1 MKLKVAVVAGPGN
14 AGKSYALKE
23 FARSIYGKLTNSKV
37 ERPWDEGTVSIN
49 DTTNGKGKTLDFILV
64 GEYKGKKV
72 VILTEGDYGW
82 EYIYIVKIIELQFKN
97 ENDKK
102 ENDEILVFGACKW
115 SYSRDARAAKARDLE
130 LKDMNFLNNSFK
142 VLALQKPESNEN
154 TEQVIVPIK
163 KELLEIWKEWTG
175 DSAEE

>member
-1 MKLKVAVVAGPGN
+1 MKLKVAVVAGPEN

-23 FARSIYGKLTNSKV
+23 FARSIHGKLTNPEVK
-37 ERPWDEGTVSIN
+37 RPWDEGTTSIN
-49 DTTNGKGKTLDFILV
+49 DTTNGKGETLDFILV

-72 VILTEGDYGW
+72 VILTEGDYIW

-97 ENDKK
+97 DKN

-115 SYSRDARAAKARDLE
+115 SYSRDARDRDLE
-130 LKDMNFLNNSFK
+130 LKDMNFFNNSFK

-154 TEQVIVPIK
+154 SEQAIVPIK
-163 KELLEIWKEWTG
+163 KELLGIWKEWTG